1 VLSRVADSVFWMSR
15 YMERAENVARFIDV
29 NYNLT
34 LDLENTMAEQWAPLV
49 FTTGD
54 HQAFASRYPDASREH
69 VLQFL
74 IFDAQN
80 PNSILSCVCR
90 ARDNAR
96 AVREIISASMW
107 EEINKFYGLVRDATT
122 MRADEDPRGLLHQV
136 RRANHLVMGVTDST
150 MSHDEAW
157 HIARLGRLIERADKT
172 SRILDVK
179 YFLLLPAPN
188 DVGTPLDIVQW
199 SALLKSASALE
210 MYRRAHGRIV
220 PGKVAEFLIL
230 DRVFPRAIRFCLS
243 KAEQSVRAITGTAVE
258 SFSNRAEQRIGR
270 LRAQLDYTEIDTIVA
285 GGLHEFIDQLQK
297 ELNAIGDAIHQVFFS
312 HLVPT
317 DCAPQKELAQ

>member
-1 VLSRVADSVFWMSR
+1 MSR
-15 YMERAENVARFIDV
+15 YMERAENVARFIEV

-34 LDLENTMAEQWAPLV
+34 LDLEHALTEQWAPLV

-54 HQAFASRYPDASREH
+54 HQDFSSRYPDASREH

-74 IFDAQN
+74 IFDAEN
-80 PNSILSCVCR
+80 PNSILSCVRR

-107 EEINKFYGLVRDATT
+107 EEINKFYILVRDALATP
-122 MRADEDPRGLLHQV
+122 ADGDPRSLLHQV

-157 HIARLGRLIERADKT
+157 HIARLARLLERADKT

-179 YFLLLPAPN
+179 YFLLLPAPK

-210 MYRRAHGRIV
+210 MYRRAHGRIL
-220 PGKVAEFLIL
+220 PSKVAEFLIL
-230 DRVFPRAIRFCLS
+230 DRLFPRAIRFCLS
-243 KAEQSVRAITGTAVE
+243 NAEQSIRAITGTSAD
-258 SFSNRAEQRIGR
+258 SFSNPAEQRIGR
-270 LRAQLDYTEIDTIVA
+270 LRAQLDYADIDTIITE
-285 GGLHEFIDQLQK
+285 GLHEFIDQLQK
-297 ELNAIGDAIHQVFFS
+297 ELNVIGDAIHQVFFS
-312 HLVPT
+312 HLMPTECVP
-317 DCAPQKELAQ
+317 QQELAQ